1 MEGPGQDAED
11 AVASRPGHVVGRPA
25 ADRLSSIVLVGFAVM
40 LWLVIREEVPANQR
54 DMVTLLLG
62 TLAGMAS
69 SVVAYWVGSSNGSM
83 QKNAALE
90 KALAQK

>member
-1 MEGPGQDAED
+1 MALRSD
-11 AVASRPGHVVGRPA
+11 RWVGADLWQRA
-25 ADRLSSIVLVGFAVM
+25 ADTSL
-40 LWLVIREEVPANQR
+40 
-54 DMVTLLLG
+54 TLDALLERSDVVV